1 MSWKN
6 SKDAFEEAKNW
17 IIFNQ
22 SHDGRISWDDKG
34 KCDPW
39 DHCECLIAL
48 AIYEEWDAFDL
59 GVEWFFNNLNDDGY
73 IHPEF
78 KGNEPVHDHY
88 ESHHAP
94 YIILP
99 LTQALLMGRDDLV
112 NDYLKSKIQIIF
124 DQLLNFKDSDG
135 YYYWAIDKNGFSDN
149 SLITASM
156 SIFLSLMALDKSLNI
171 KIDEDMWDQK
181 FNRDGVDRSRFSMDF
196 YYPYICGV
204 HNNKNDFQKNLKDF
218 YVEGLGIKCVKEEP
232 WVTIAE
238 SCECVIAALVLG
250 DEENAKKIFNN
261 ILQFKNDNGIFP
273 TGYQYE
279 MDIFWPEE
287 NSTWTNAA
295 VIIAAHALATYGKKE
310 ASKGNVFF
318 YLNNLLESDQ
328 AINSFK

>member
-1 MSWKN
+1 MSWDK
-6 SKDAFEEAKNW
+6 SKHDFRQAKDW
-17 IIFNQ
+17 IIYNQ
-22 SHDGRISWDDKG
+22 AENGRISWDEKG
-34 KCDPW
+34 KSDPW

-48 AIYEEWDAFDL
+48 AIFEEWDAFDL
-59 GVEWFFNNLNDDGY
+59 GIKWFFDNLNDEGC
-73 IHPEF
+73 ISPEY
-78 KGNEPVHDHY
+78 KNNAPVHDHY

-99 LTQALLMGRDDLV
+99 LMQAILMGRDDLL
-112 NDYLKSKIQIIF
+112 NPFIKSQIKIIF
-124 DQLLNFKDSDG
+124 DQLHEFKDSEG
-135 YYYWAIDKNGFSDN
+135 YYFWAKDKKGFSDN

-156 SIFLSLMALDKSLNI
+156 SIFLSLKAFDKFSSI
-171 KIDEDMWDQK
+171 EFDKQVWDSK

-196 YYPYICGV
+196 YYPFMCGV
-204 HNNKNDFQKNLKDF
+204 KTNKLDFQSGLKDF
-218 YVEGLGIKCVKEEP
+218 YVDGLGIKCVKEEP

-238 SCECVIAALVLG
+238 SCECVIAALVV
-250 DEENAKKIFNN
+250 DDYETAQNIFNN